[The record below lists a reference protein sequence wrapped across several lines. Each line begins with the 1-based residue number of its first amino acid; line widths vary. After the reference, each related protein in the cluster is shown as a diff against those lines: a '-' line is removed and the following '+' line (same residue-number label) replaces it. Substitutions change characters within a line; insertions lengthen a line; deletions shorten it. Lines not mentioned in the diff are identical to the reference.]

1 LLPLE
6 AKEYGLFYKN
16 ECQSSS
22 YLKPAEYQD
31 EINLPFIEKLRE
43 GFSVIFASEN
53 MNGEVAIT

>member
-1 LLPLE
+1 
-6 AKEYGLFYKN
+6 LFLKN

-53 MNGEVAIT
+53 MNGEVAITK